1 MFSSLTSVSVVLIVE
16 FPSFLRQR
24 ATAHSGST
32 PAYSGR
38 TEVRLMTRFLM
49 NLCL

>member
-1 MFSSLTSVSVVLIVE
+1 MMFSSLTSVSVVLIVE

-24 ATAHSGST
+24 ATAHSGR